1 MSDEHAERTLMA
13 NVEAILDDAAE
24 AVEHQ
29 HMLVGAMSW
38 MHDVRDRAQAG
49 DDLSDLDRRG
59 LVALLEKEIERVWAR
74 IEGMEIR

>member
-1 MSDEHAERTLMA
+1 MSDDPAERVLLA
-13 NVEAILDDAAE
+13 NVEAILDDAADV
-24 AVEHQ
+24 VERR

-59 LVALLEKEIERVWAR
+59 LVALLEKEIERVWAL

>member
-1 MSDEHAERTLMA
+1 MSDDPAERVLLA

-24 AVEHQ
+24 VVERR

-49 DDLSDLDRRG
+49 EDLSDLDRRG
-59 LVALLEKEIERVWAR
+59 LVALMEKEIERVWAL
-74 IEGMEIR
+74 IERTEIR